1 MTPAPEPEP
10 GRFRRLMGLFPT
22 GVTVLA
28 AQHGEDIHGMTAN
41 AVVSVSL
48 EPLLLLAC
56 VAKGARM
63 NAFISRSGGFSVNIL
78 SADQEALSRYFAGS
92 WTLTSPP
99 EFRFT
104 PWAGGPRLVGSAAS
118 IGCRLDRSIEAGDHW
133 MVLGQVIALHEGDR
147 SARPLAFFA
156 GRYGRLSDFDE
167 GMPAEHWSDEA
178 VQIHYGEWGDDEHP
192 RPRAAG
198 R

>member
-1 MTPAPEPEP
+1 MTTALDVDP
-10 GRFRRLMGLFPT
+10 GSFRRVMGLFPT

-28 AQHGEDIHGMTAN
+28 AQHRDDIHGMTAN
-41 AVVSVSL
+41 AVASVSL

-63 NAFISRSGGFSVNIL
+63 NGFIERSGGFSLNIL

-92 WTLTSPP
+92 WEGTSPP
-99 EFRFT
+99 EFRFM
-104 PWAGGPRLVGSAAS
+104 PWEGGPRLVGSVAS

-133 MVLGQVIALHEGDR
+133 IVLGQVIALHEGDR
-147 SARPLAFFA
+147 SVRPLLFFA
-156 GRYGRLSDFDE
+156 GRYRRLSDLDE
-167 GMPAEHWSDEA
+167 GVPAEPWSDEA
-178 VQIHYGEWGDDEHP
+178 VQIHYAEWGDRDHP
-192 RPRAAG
+192 PHRPSG